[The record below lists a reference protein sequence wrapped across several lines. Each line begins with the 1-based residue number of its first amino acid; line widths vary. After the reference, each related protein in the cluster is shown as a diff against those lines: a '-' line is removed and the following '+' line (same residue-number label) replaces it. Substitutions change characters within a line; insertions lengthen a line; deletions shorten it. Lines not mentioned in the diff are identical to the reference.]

1 MKQYIKSI
9 ICLLAISCCLT
20 ITAQNTV
27 RIDATKTHQRITGF
41 GGFVC
46 SPSFQYNHMSNAE
59 IDKVWGEESM
69 VGCNIM
75 RLYIPI
81 GRNAWSQ
88 SLATPKSSSE
98 YTLNTLSVAL
108 YIAGAPCM
116 VEKQLRTELPVCM
129 MTAMP
134 PLFPPVSFPLV

>member
-46 SPSFQYNHMSNAE
+46 SPSFQYGFSP
-59 IDKVWGEESM
+59 VLST
-69 VGCNIM
+69 GC
-75 RLYIPI
+75 
-81 GRNAWSQ
+81 
-88 SLATPKSSSE
+88 K
-98 YTLNTLSVAL
+98 
-108 YIAGAPCM
+108 
-116 VEKQLRTELPVCM
+116 
-129 MTAMP
+129 
-134 PLFPPVSFPLV
+134 